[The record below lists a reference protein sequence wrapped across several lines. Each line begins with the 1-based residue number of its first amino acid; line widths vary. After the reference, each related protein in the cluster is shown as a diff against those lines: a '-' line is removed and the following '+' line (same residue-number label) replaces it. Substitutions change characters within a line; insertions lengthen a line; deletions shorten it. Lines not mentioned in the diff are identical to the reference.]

1 MPVLFQKALERLF
14 RLMIFLRSLRAI
26 TFFVAWLRIAIG
38 FAFLPAGLKK
48 ILGQPFTDPSYQG
61 RFHEFLHAF
70 HATGFFYK
78 FVGGVQLVAAILLI
92 TNTWPLLGGLIL
104 FPVVSA
110 ILIFCWSTGVYP
122 TATVVT
128 LIFCG
133 LLFLFAWETNVWTH
147 LVPRIAVNN
156 KIPEKVNRK
165 YWRYC
170 GLCIVIVYFLD
181 FVRRGNVYRPRHPEW
196 NDLSF
201 ILLVLMALLPF
212 LTMGLELIRSRENSS

>member
-110 ILIFCWSTGVYP
+110 ILVFCWSTGVYP

-133 LLFLFAWETNVWTH
+133 LLFLLAWETNVWAH
-147 LVPRIAVNN
+147 LVPRIAVKN

-165 YWRYC
+165 YWRNC
-170 GLCIVIVYFLD
+170 GLCIVTLYFLD

-212 LTMGLELIRSRENSS
+212 LTMGLEVIRTRENSS